1 MINDVCDRRKYPIK
15 GYLIRPNEDKEIVFY
30 YYILENYPTFAPSFE
45 RGIETLKI
53 TYQIEVFGDLHFI
66 KGDKIILN
74 RASAEEIELK
84 VYTIKPTLF
93 EPNILIADLIKTRII
108 NSILVLQ

>member
-1 MINDVCDRRKYPIK
+1 MINDVCDRRKYRFK

-84 VYTIKPTLF
+84 VYTIKPTMF
-93 EPNILIADLIKTRII
+93 EPNVLVADLLKVRVI
-108 NSILVLQ
+108 NSVLTLQ

>member
-1 MINDVCDRRKYPIK
+1 MINDVCDRRKYRFK

-84 VYTIKPTLF
+84 VYTIKPTMF

>member
-1 MINDVCDRRKYPIK
+1 MINDVCDRRKYRFK

-84 VYTIKPTLF
+84 VYTIKQTLF

>member
-1 MINDVCDRRKYPIK
+1 MINDVCDRRKYRFK

-66 KGDKIILN
+66 KGDIVKLN
-74 RASAEEIELK
+74 KGSAEEIELK